1 MALAS
6 RFVQASPL
14 PVTLRCSSRRQPF
27 VLEGCCP
34 EGEEAGLVEWGW
46 RRVRSLL
53 GQLVVAFPVVMLLN
67 GPCPR
72 MGGEVPSGLVDQ
84 LFSELEG
91 QQA

>member
-1 MALAS
+1 M
-6 RFVQASPL
+6 
-14 PVTLRCSSRRQPF
+14 
-27 VLEGCCP
+27 
-34 EGEEAGLVEWGW
+34 EWGW